1 MTDEGSNPPQV
12 CLGSPQ
18 VENWSDF
25 NQTALLP
32 EYLQGKIRF
41 ANSGSP
47 KVTVGG
53 GGCQLHIRM
62 T

>member
-1 MTDEGSNPPQV
+1 M
-12 CLGSPQ
+12 CLGATE

-47 KVTVGG
+47 KERVGG
-53 GGCQLHIRM
+53 MRM
-62 T
+62 STNRSG